1 MFHQLLF
8 QVDRLG
14 AGRCNNVPAEL
25 ALTMCINPKLRGWA
39 NYHIRARGERKRMKK
54 LNGFVR
60 ERLRIFLKRKYS
72 DEMRGSRR
80 LHGNLLV
87 RLGMFQFA

>member
-1 MFHQLLF
+1 MQRIR
-8 QVDRLG
+8 QKVREVI
-14 AGRCNNVPAEL
+14 GRRYSKEL
-25 ALTMCINPKLRGWA
+25 EEMIKELNPKLRRWA

-60 ERLRIFLKRKYS
+60 ERLRIFLKQKYS

-87 RLGMFQFA
+87 RLGLFQFA